1 MCKVYLI
8 FRDLRQFLPIATLAS
23 EVLSSN
29 LELYTSLLV
38 LTCIFYKVFGSKLLF
53 CVRIGLDWIRLLV
66 ISWIGLD

>member
-8 FRDLRQFLPIATLAS
+8 FRDLRQFLLIATLAS

-38 LTCIFYKVFGSKLLF
+38 LTCIFYKVFGS
-53 CVRIGLDWIRLLV
+53 
-66 ISWIGLD
+66 